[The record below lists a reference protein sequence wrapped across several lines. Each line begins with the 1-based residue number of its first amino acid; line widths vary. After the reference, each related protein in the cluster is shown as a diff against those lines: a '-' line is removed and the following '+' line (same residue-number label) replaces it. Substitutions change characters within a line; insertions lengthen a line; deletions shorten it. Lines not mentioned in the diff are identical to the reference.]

1 MQPDRTIF
9 PMNSPNHSTDL
20 LSSLKTPQ
28 ALALIGA
35 NTAPLLGVWFF
46 GWDVFTFVLL
56 YWLENVFVGLFTVVK
71 IVLAG
76 LFFVPKDLDTPDTKA
91 AIGIG
96 RAFTCLFM
104 VPFFMFHYGLFT
116 FVHGVF
122 VFALFREGSS
132 VDSPSS
138 LIFDGI
144 GSELTLS
151 LLAAIG
157 VLLLEHGF
165 HFARDFVG
173 GRKYQTTNPMMAMAR
188 PYPRIIV
195 LHLAIL
201 FGALPILLLSLPS
214 ASLVILIVLKTA
226 VDLALLRLGK

>member
-1 MQPDRTIF
+1 MKSPK
-9 PMNSPNHSTDL
+9 NSTNA

-35 NTAPLLGVWFF
+35 NMAPLLGVWFF
-46 GWDVFTFVLL
+46 GWDVFTIVLL
-56 YWLENVFVGLFTVVK
+56 YWLENVIVGLFTVVK

-122 VFALFREGSS
+122 VFVLFSGGDS

-144 GSELTLS
+144 GSELTPS

-157 VLLLEHGF
+157 VLVLEHGF
-165 HFARDFVG
+165 HFARDYVG
-173 GRKYQTTNPMMAMAR
+173 SRKYRTTNPIIAMMR
-188 PYPRIIV
+188 PYPRIVV

-201 FGALPILLLSLPS
+201 FGALPILLLQLPS
-214 ASLVILIVLKTA
+214 ASLVILIALKT
-226 VDLALLRLGK
+226 VLDLALLRFGK